1 VMYCLFFVRFSLR
14 ESSVP
19 CIVVAVV
26 IHYTLLASF
35 CWMLT
40 IAYDIN
46 RVLRQSIAKLLLAT
60 GNNFQFIHCQ

>member
-1 VMYCLFFVRFSLR
+1 MYCSFFVGFYLNG
-14 ESSVP
+14 SSVP
-19 CIVVAVV
+19 CLLVAVI

-46 RVLRQSIAKLLLAT
+46 RVLRHTTTMLLLTT
-60 GNNFQFIHCQ
+60 GNAFLFRLYQ